1 MKTFTTYAEK
11 KAKQIL
17 NLLQGYTKGIRFT
30 AILIL
35 LLMGVSN
42 TWAGPSFSGGYV
54 YFHNKGG
61 WNDNYKYLCIGKSNY
76 TELRSMSVVT
86 NTQLWCNSLPTS
98 GWNDATYMAVIGNS
112 SSWGSGSWGT
122 SNLKNANHR
131 TASVNLGSW
140 GFNSNNTQ
148 MLTPANGN
156 NDAALALT
164 YVGSGYASMNNTITI
179 KAKVSTNGG
188 SSYSDANTPAKLTGS
203 SKVFTSF
210 TSCAGT
216 SGASATLNAG
226 SSSTTFKAGYTANT
240 TLTAVAATGYTFAG
254 WYTDSKVSSDLKPTV
269 NPAGATTYYAY
280 YKAHQYTVKFDANE
294 GSGTMSNQSYT
305 YGVSQALT
313 ANAFTRAGYTFEG
326 WNTNADGTG
335 TKYTDKQEVSN
346 LSSTDG
352 ATITLYAQWTEKT
365 YSLTFEHDGN
375 GTIQVGGET
384 VNSGSNATVNHVT
397 TKTLVATPNTGYNFS
412 GWTLSGNNT
421 SAVTIGNT
429 SAASTTIKATNT
441 GATVTA
447 NFTPKTYNI
456 TYTAPTNGS
465 YTIKVGDN
473 AAVSANTTANYKT
486 TITLTNTPDPGY
498 HFSKWTIT
506 PNVSITNNRTFL
518 MPASD
523 VKIDA
528 TFEADTYTI
537 TWNANGGSVS
547 PESSS
552 YTYNGDPIVLPQPT
566 RDGYTFLGWFTS
578 ANGGDKINDVGK
590 DNKPTSDVE
599 YFAQWTK
606 NKYTVAYG
614 VVGAANGTI
623 ALNNETPAI
632 KDQNKQDF
640 EHGTRLTFTATP
652 ADGYRVLEP
661 QGWFSD
667 EEGNTLLGNGN
678 GTAKTYTINSL
689 TDAASVFVAFEKI
702 PASTYIVT
710 FDANGGDD
718 GTMNSQSF
726 TENEPQNLTTNA
738 FTRTGYTFSGW
749 NTQADGTGDSYADG
763 QSVTLTTA
771 GLTLYAQW
779 TANQY
784 TITLDKQGG
793 TDGTSE
799 VVVHYDNNDYSA
811 NPVDV
816 PSIQGYAFMGYY
828 VAEKGSG
835 FQVVDATGNW
845 VKSAHGYTDD
855 SGNWK
860 KASDITLYAHF
871 EKAQVS
877 ITLDKEIFE
886 SGTTEY
892 VVASHTIAPTPAG
905 TTKVCWGLCYSNG
918 SPVAG
923 HEPIEDGDKIKFPL
937 EGLSAGSYKVVAT
950 LYLGNECGGEELSK
964 AEATFVVAGSY
975 TVTIKYTCDG
985 QEIAGRTTIKGH
997 PSRQTEVTAAVIGG
1011 YNFVKWELGDGISTT
1026 DALTDQTIY
1035 ITANYEGYLTATY
1048 EKKKLIFLDLSKKF
1062 GQTDWPAPHIYLY
1075 SEEFWDETK
1084 GTGATDSK
1092 CVAKGAMSPVPGTTG
1107 MWFYEYEGVNNFN
1120 GYVAFT
1126 PTDKMSQANFYDTE
1140 VIHRGD
1146 FSIGTPVFVPAV
1158 GQTANIKN
1166 ENKSEGKNAQY
1177 YNKGHWTKYMGGTGY
1192 TLKIYNHKEA
1202 EGRKELMSVPFT
1214 GSSLYLPFT
1223 AVVDLEAGQTF
1234 GYKIVRDNDKW
1245 YKNDADGT
1253 MTVNSHTNW
1262 PFIED
1267 KNNGLACGIQTVA
1280 AGIHTFTLTLNATS
1294 GNFEVTVDYPVTVGD
1309 YRILYKDNT
1318 RTTYKP
1324 SDIKKAEELNPVT
1337 SFFIRPNSN
1346 PELKIQTAARIFEE
1360 GVTWANSNGIYFKP
1374 NSQWKE
1380 ANARFAA
1387 YFYNGS
1393 KNEWKELTQNGDIY
1407 SCEKP
1412 SGYTHVIFVRL
1423 DPAGRG
1429 NSTKNNGLHWDYK
1442 WTQTINLSLPTDGK
1456 NFYSLEE
1463 GAWRGQIYLKPNSNW
1478 TQGNARFAAYFFE
1491 KYNDETTKAEWH
1503 SMFKEDDG
1511 TYWCGIP
1518 DGCSNVVF
1526 CRMNPAHSDNRWNTN
1541 EDTDETKRVWNQTS
1555 DLTVPTDGKLLYT
1568 VKAGTWDK
1576 GGGTWTVGEGTWNKI
1591 TGSITDLTEEL
1602 KKKLGEIN
1610 GDIGKAPDSV
1620 YTIHLEQNNGTF
1632 SVAKVVPYT
1641 GNFYIRVDAAAGKW
1655 YDYKTNPDNLMTYS
1669 AFSESDANSFGE
1681 KFSHYKTEW
1690 CSDGMNVK
1698 FVIANDYSPC
1708 ISDTLV
1714 QDEDNPFN
1722 NINENGNLTNEY
1734 NYNANIRFMWNRS
1747 TNKVSRAYVA
1757 SATNPNLKFL
1767 VLKTNENI
1775 QDKDGKEVKEVIF
1788 QDTQNW
1794 IYEYTIKAKPGTR
1807 VKLYACYP
1815 TDDESKAQHFRGEY
1829 NTPTTFDENNS
1840 VQILGGTGEAW
1851 NTIRVL
1857 YDFKTNRLMGAWVPE
1872 SAISTEQ
1879 AIAADL
1885 MVIRRHQEDATCVT
1899 LTNENSKL
1907 TDVKTAYGAMQFNRW
1922 TINNRGGA
1930 DDLDV
1935 KHCTKLIGSHRV
1947 YDEDTTNLYH
1957 PILQLAEQKSIYER
1971 GLYFISFPFDVHLSD
1986 VFGFGTYGTHW
1997 VISTYN
2003 GKRRAERGYF
2013 AEDCINEDCTNW
2025 DYIWDPSGFV
2035 MKANEGYLLS
2045 LDLDLMKHDNPD
2057 FWANNIGQVELFFP
2071 STAAVKSIEKTDYTM
2086 PPLGEEY
2093 LCKINHNTQD
2103 GDRRVKDSYWRCI
2116 GVPSFA
2122 DYDGSL
2128 TTDGESTINWKAD
2141 YTWKADNGAFPFLYE
2156 WNVTNNDLVVRST
2169 NSYKF
2174 RATYAYLI
2182 QNGNEIHWEAVNT
2195 NKPASIIARDQ
2206 TENVSNYEWK
2216 IALLRN
2222 DAPADHTFI
2231 RMTDNE
2237 SVTSAFDFH
2246 QDLSKEFNYGA
2257 NIYTLVGYERLAAN
2271 SLPMSDSTTIIP
2283 LGVSA
2288 QEAGDYTIAMPEG
2301 VENIGITLVD
2311 NETGIHTNLSAG
2323 QEYTLTLNKGICEN
2337 RLFIEVSPIQQSTT
2351 DLEYTTEDTREQ
2363 TTRKMLIDGMLYL
2376 IRDGV
2381 IYDAQGHRL

>member
-11 KAKQIL
+11 KAKQFF
-17 NLLQGYTKGIRFT
+17 NLLQGYTKGIRIIAVLT
-30 AILIL
+30 L
-35 LLMGVSN
+35 LLTMGVGN
-42 TWAGPSFSGGYV
+42 AWAGAGLFEAYLQYDNNGVKTTIGDFSSATTTDIGNVTSLSLTGFWIKTWCDNSTVTSDQLV
-54 YFHNKGG
+54 YRI
-61 WNDNYKYLCIGKSNY
+61 YS
-76 TELRSMSVVT
+76 T
-86 NTQLWCNSLPTS
+86 NTGEGNTQYQQRTTKGSKVGNNQEDSWTGTIKLVDASTASSVYYLKYQFEAWFGGGNSNSYRPGKDSWNQIKYTVLPPAINNFQVTPTGYISGSGTSANPYIIPYNQSLKLSLSGSKAKTDANSTLQYNTS
-98 GWNDATYMAVIGNS
+98 GTWNTTTSRTISNITSATKTSVTVKMRCYNS
-112 SSWGSGSWGT
+112 TASLSGTESSKT
-122 SNLKNANHR
+122 IYYRAENLYTVTFNANGHGAAP
-131 TASVNLGSW
+131 TEQKISEGSKA
-140 GFNSNNTQ
+140 TEP
-148 MLTPANGN
+148 TPA
-156 NDAALALT
+156 
-164 YVGSGYASMNNTITI
+164 
-179 KAKVSTNGG
+179 
-188 SSYSDANTPAKLTGS
+188 PQE
-203 SKVFTSF
+203 
-210 TSCAGT
+210 
-216 SGASATLNAG
+216 
-226 SSSTTFKAGYTANT
+226 
-240 TLTAVAATGYTFAG
+240 TGYTFGG
-254 WYTDSKVSSDLKPTV
+254 WYMEANCTNAFDFNTAITADITLYAKWTPNTNTPYVVKHCKEDLNGNYPAELTDTENLTGTTDSKVTPSVKSYEGFTAPSTQTV
-269 NPAGATTYYAY
+269 TI
-280 YKAHQYTVKFDANE
+280 K
-294 GSGTMSNQSYT
+294 
-305 YGVSQALT
+305 
-313 ANAFTRAGYTFEG
+313 
-326 WNTNADGTG
+326 ADGSLVVTY
-335 TKYTDKQEVSN
+335 KYTRNSYK
-346 LSSTDG
+346 
-352 ATITLYAQWTEKT
+352 
-365 YSLTFEHDGN
+365 LTWELEG
-375 GTIQVGGET
+375 GTIQTAGTAAGQVKYE
-384 VNSGSNATVNHVT
+384 A
-397 TKTLVATPNTGYNFS
+397 P
-412 GWTLSGNNT
+412 LS
-421 SAVTIGNT
+421 AP
-429 SAASTTIKATNT
+429 
-441 GATVTA
+441 TVTKEGH
-447 NFTPKTYNI
+447 NFTSWNPIVPST
-456 TYTAPTNGS
+456 
-465 YTIKVGDN
+465 
-473 AAVSANTTANYKT
+473 
-486 TITLTNTPDPGY
+486 
-498 HFSKWTIT
+498 
-506 PNVSITNNRTFL
+506 

-523 VKIDA
+523 A
-528 TFEADTYTI
+528 TYT
-537 TWNANGGSVS
+537 
-547 PESSS
+547 
-552 YTYNGDPIVLPQPT
+552 
-566 RDGYTFLGWFTS
+566 
-578 ANGGDKINDVGK
+578 
-590 DNKPTSDVE
+590 
-599 YFAQWTK
+599 AQWQK
-606 NKYTVAYG
+606 KIYTVAYG
-614 VVGAANGTI
+614 VVGSANGTI
-623 ALNNETPAI
+623 ALNSENPAI

-640 EHGTRLTFTATP
+640 EYGSTLTFTATP

-667 EEGNTLLGNGN
+667 EEGNTSLGN

-726 TENEPQNLTTNA
+726 TENVPQNLADNE
-738 FTRTGYTFSGW
+738 FTRTGYTFTGW
-749 NTQADGTGDSYADG
+749 NTAADGTGTSYTDG

-793 TDGTSE
+793 TGGTSE
-799 VVVHYDNNDYSA
+799 VTVHYDNNDYSV

-828 VAEKGSG
+828 VAEKGDG

-845 VKSAHGYTDD
+845 VKSAHGYTDA

-905 TTKVCWGLCYSNG
+905 TTKVCWDLCYSNG
-918 SPVAG
+918 NPVAG
-923 HEPIEDGDKIKFPL
+923 HEPIEDGDEIKFPL

-985 QEIAGRTTIKGH
+985 QEIAGRTTIEGH
-997 PSRQTEVTAAVIGG
+997 PSRETEVTAPEIGG
-1011 YNFVKWELGDGISTT
+1011 YNFVKWELGDGISTK
-1026 DALTDQTIY
+1026 DVLLTGKIIH

-1062 GQTDWPAPHIYLY
+1062 GTADWTAPHIYLY
-1075 SEEFWDETK
+1075 SAEFWDENK
-1084 GTGATDSK
+1084 GTSARTN
-1092 CVAKGAMSPVPGTTG
+1092 CVATGAMTPVPGTTG

-1126 PTDKMSQANFYDTE
+1126 PTDKMSQEYFYDTE

-1158 GQTANIKN
+1158 GQKANIKN
-1166 ENKSEGKNAQY
+1166 ENTSEGKNAQY

-1202 EGRKELMSVPFT
+1202 EGRKELMSVPFI

-1245 YKNDADGT
+1245 YKNDADNT
-1253 MTVNSHTNW
+1253 MTVDNHKNW

-1280 AGIHTFTLTLNATS
+1280 AGIHTFKLTLNATS
-1294 GNFEVTVDYPVTVGD
+1294 GNFEVSVDYPVTVGD
-1309 YRILYKDNT
+1309 YRILYKDDT

-1324 SDIKKAEELNPVT
+1324 SQIIKTDEAEPIVGY
-1337 SFFIRPNSN
+1337 FVRPGSH
-1346 PELKIQTAARIFEE
+1346 PELKVQTATYIS
-1360 GVTWANSNGIYFKP
+1360 NSNVSWSHTNNDEIHFKP
-1374 NSQWKE
+1374 NDNWKSN
-1380 ANARFAA
+1380 NARFAA
-1387 YFYNGS
+1387 YFYKDKNNYKWISLTKNG
-1393 KNEWKELTQNGDIY
+1393 ELY

-1412 SGYTHVIFVRL
+1412 SGYTHVIF
-1423 DPAGRG
+1423 
-1429 NSTKNNGLHWDYK
+1429 
-1442 WTQTINLSLPTDGK
+1442 
-1456 NFYSLEE
+1456 
-1463 GAWRGQIYLKPNSNW
+1463 
-1478 TQGNARFAAYFFE
+1478 
-1491 KYNDETTKAEWH
+1491 
-1503 SMFKEDDG
+1503 
-1511 TYWCGIP
+1511 
-1518 DGCSNVVF
+1518 
-1526 CRMNPAHSDNRWNTN
+1526 CRMNPAHSTNKWDNDYTWTQTSYIPIPNDGNNLYTLK
-1541 EDTDETKRVWNQTS
+1541 EGVWNAKVYLKPNNNWKADGAWFAAYFFGNGESWKGMTANGDIYECEIPIGYYPEVIFVRMNPNKPSGTNNDLNWENKWNQS
-1555 DLTVPTDGKLLYT
+1555 GDLTVPTDGKTLYT
-1568 VKAGTWDK
+1568 VEEGVWDNV
-1576 GGGTWTVGEGTWNKI
+1576 GGSWSKKEDEGSWTKVEK
-1591 TGSITDLTEEL
+1591 GSIIDLSTSLSDKLREL
-1602 KKKLGEIN
+1602 DASDN
-1610 GDIGKAPDSV
+1610 AV
-1620 YTIHLEQNNGTF
+1620 YTIYLSKGGKSIE
-1632 SVAKVVPYT
+1632 KVVPYT

-1669 AFSESDANSFGE
+1669 AFSESKANSFGE

-1714 QDEDNPFN
+1714 QDTENSLG
-1722 NINENGNLTNEY
+1722 NIDVYGNLKNEDK
-1734 NYNANIRFMWNRS
+1734 YNANIRFMWNRR

-1757 SATNPNLKFL
+1757 AATDEAKKFL
-1767 VLKTNENI
+1767 VLKTDKPIKNNKDQSVNEI
-1775 QDKDGKEVKEVIF
+1775 IF

-1815 TDDESKAQHFRGEY
+1815 EVDEAEAQHFRGEY
-1829 NTPTTFDENNS
+1829 NNPTTFDENNS

-1885 MVIRRHQEDATCVT
+1885 MVIRRHQENATCVT

-1935 KHCTKLIGSHRV
+1935 EHCTKLSGSHRV
-1947 YDEDTTNLYH
+1947 YDETVTNQHH
-1957 PILQLAEQKSIYER
+1957 PVLQLAEQTSIYER

-2045 LDLDLMKHDNPD
+2045 LDLDLMKHDNTD
-2057 FWANNIGQVELFFP
+2057 FWANNISQVELFFP
-2071 STAAVKSIEKTDYTM
+2071 STAAVNSIEKTDYTM
-2086 PPLGEEY
+2086 PALTEEY
-2093 LCKINHNTQD
+2093 LCKINHNTPD

-2128 TTDGESTINWKAD
+2128 TTDGENTINWKDD
-2141 YTWKADNGAFPFLYE
+2141 YTWEADKEVFPFLYE

-2182 QNGNEIHWEAVNT
+2182 QNGNEIHWSAVNT
-2195 NKPASIIARDQ
+2195 KKPTSIIARDQ
-2206 TENVSNYEWK
+2206 TENVSNFEWK

-2288 QEAGDYTIAMPEG
+2288 QEAGDYTITMPEG

-2323 QEYTLTLNKGICEN
+2323 QEYTLTLNNGICEN
-2337 RLFIEVSPIQQSTT
+2337 RLFIEVSPIQNTPT

-2363 TTRKMLIDGMLYL
+2363 TTRKVLINEKLYI

-2381 IYDAQGHRL
+2381 VYDAQGHRL

>member
-1 MKTFTTYAEK
+1 MPKAHKTSQSDKEYMKTFTNYAA
-11 KAKQIL
+11 KAKQFL
-17 NLLQGYTKGIRFT
+17 NLLQGYTKGIRMT

-35 LLMGVSN
+35 LLMGVGNAWAYTAHFSLMGDPVDNEWKNDRDFMINTGTGKTDEWYIYAYVATNQYFALNNGSDQYGPSTNGQAIKNGTGGGQGGYNTHSWKFTGTSGIIKICCAESSN
-42 TWAGPSFSGGYV
+42 REWYPYVWVEESAPTIKFKHPWNGGSWSEQTATKQNDGTYTYDGKYGNNEGFNAGPSGKYKYNASETTVEGSPATGDMCRFIWNPVGYV
-54 YFHNKGG
+54 QGG
-61 WNDNYKYLCIGKSNY
+61 AETKASGTFKIVKLCS
-76 TELRSMSVVT
+76 
-86 NTQLWCNSLPTS
+86 
-98 GWNDATYMAVIGNS
+98 
-112 SSWGSGSWGT
+112 
-122 SNLKNANHR
+122 
-131 TASVNLGSW
+131 
-140 GFNSNNTQ
+140 
-148 MLTPANGN
+148 
-156 NDAALALT
+156 LT
-164 YVGSGYASMNNTITI
+164 YDG
-179 KAKVSTNGG
+179 NG
-188 SSYSDANTPAKLTGS
+188 KTG
-203 SKVFTSF
+203 
-210 TSCAGT
+210 GT
-216 SGASATLNAG
+216 VPSATNDQLYNT
-226 SSSTTFKAGYTANT
+226 SITLSSTTLTKAGYTHT
-240 TLTAVAATGYTFAG
+240 
-254 WYTDSKVSSDLKPTV
+254 
-269 NPAGATTYYAY
+269 
-280 YKAHQYTVKFDANE
+280 
-294 GSGTMSNQSYT
+294 
-305 YGVSQALT
+305 
-313 ANAFTRAGYTFEG
+313 G
-326 WNTNADGTG
+326 WNTKADGTG
-335 TKYTDKQEVSN
+335 THYDKGASYTLTEVS
-346 LSSTDG
+346 
-352 ATITLYAQWTEKT
+352 ATLYAEWTEKT
-365 YSLTFEHDGN
+365 YSLTFKHDGN
-375 GTIQVGGET
+375 GTIKVDGTT
-384 VNSGSNATVNHVT
+384 VNSGGTASVNHVT
-397 TKTLVATPNTGYNFS
+397 TKTLVATANTGYNFS

-429 SAASTTIKATNT
+429 SAASTNIKATNT

-447 NFTPKTYNI
+447 NFTPITYNI
-456 TYTAPTNGS
+456 TYIAPINGS

-473 AAVSANTTANYKT
+473 AAVSANTTANYNT

-498 HFSKWTIT
+498 RFSKWTIT
-506 PNVSITNNRTFL
+506 PTVSITNNKTFL
-518 MPASD
+518 MPAND
-523 VKIDA
+523 VNIAA

-547 PESSS
+547 PESSN
-552 YTYNGDPIVLPQPT
+552 YTYNGDPVVLPEPT

-578 ANGGDKINDVGK
+578 ANGGDKINDVGE

-599 YFAQWTK
+599 YFAQWEK
-606 NKYTVAYG
+606 KKYTVTYG
-614 VVGAANGTI
+614 VVGGEQNGNGTI
-623 ALNNETPAI
+623 VLKGVNSAI
-632 KDQNKQDF
+632 KDQDKQEC
-640 EHGTRLTFTATP
+640 EHGSTLTFTATP

-667 EEGNTLLGNGN
+667 EEGTESLGH
-678 GTAKTYTINSL
+678 GTSDSYTINSL
-689 TDAASVFVAFEKI
+689 TAPATVFVQFEKI
-702 PASTYIVT
+702 PASIFMVT
-710 FDANGGDD
+710 FNANGGE
-718 GTMNSQSF
+718 GTMNSQEF
-726 TENEPQNLTTNA
+726 TQDVAQNLTTNTFA
-738 FTRTGYTFSGW
+738 RTGYTFSGW
-749 NTQADGTGDSYADG
+749 NTKADGTGTSYTDG
-763 QSVTLTTA
+763 QLVTLTTA

-793 TDGTSE
+793 TGGTNT
-799 VVVHYDNNDYSA
+799 VTVHYDNNDYSA
-811 NPVDV
+811 NPVSV

-845 VKSAHGYTDD
+845 VKSAHGYTDA

-860 KASDITLYAHF
+860 KASDITLYAYF
-871 EKAQVS
+871 KKAEITSV
-877 ITLDKEIFE
+877 TLDEDLFDSDEIENDGETSFV
-886 SGTTEY
+886 TVT
-892 VVASHTIAPTPAG
+892 SHEIAPKPAG
-905 TTKVCWGLCYSNG
+905 TVVVCWTLCYTNG
-918 SPVAG
+918 TPVEG
-923 HEPIEDGDKIKFPL
+923 HNAIEENSTVKFAID
-937 EGLSAGSYKVVAT
+937 GLSAGTYKVVAS
-950 LYLGNECGGEELSK
+950 LRLNDCNGEEIDT

-985 QEIAGRTTIKGH
+985 QEIAGRTTIEGH
-997 PSRQTEVTAAVIGG
+997 PSRQTAVTAPNIGG
-1011 YNFVKWELGDGISTT
+1011 YNFVEWELGDGISTE
-1026 DALTDQTIY
+1026 DALTDETID

-1062 GQTDWPAPHIYLY
+1062 GTADWTAPHIYLY
-1075 SEEFWDETK
+1075 SAEFWDDNK
-1084 GTGATDSK
+1084 GTGAKTN
-1092 CVAKGAMSPVPGTTG
+1092 CVDKGAMSPVPGTTG

-1126 PTDKMSQANFYDTE
+1126 PTNKMSQEYFYDTE

-1166 ENKSEGKNAQY
+1166 ENTSEGKNAQY

-1245 YKNDADGT
+1245 YKNDNDGT

-1262 PFIED
+1262 PFVED
-1267 KNNGLACGIQTVA
+1267 NSNGLACGIQTVA
-1280 AGIHTFTLTLNATS
+1280 AGNHTFTLTLDTTS
-1294 GNFEVTVDYPVTVGD
+1294 GDFKVSVDYPVTVGD
-1309 YRILYKDNT
+1309 YRVLYKDNT
-1318 RTTYKP
+1318 RGTYKP
-1324 SDIKKAEELNPVT
+1324 SQIIKADETNPIVGY
-1337 SFFIRPNSN
+1337 FVRPGNS
-1346 PELKIQTAARIFEE
+1346 PELKVQTAARVTNE
-1360 GVTWANSNGIYFKP
+1360 GVTWYADNHIYFKP
-1374 NSQWKE
+1374 NDNWKSDG
-1380 ANARFAA
+1380 ARFAA
-1387 YFYNGS
+1387 YFYIDNS
-1393 KNEWKELTQNGDIY
+1393 NYNWVDLKANGDLY
-1407 SCEKP
+1407 SCAKP
-1412 SGYTHVIFVRL
+1412 TGKAYTHVI
-1423 DPAGRG
+1423 
-1429 NSTKNNGLHWDYK
+1429 
-1442 WTQTINLSLPTDGK
+1442 
-1456 NFYSLEE
+1456 
-1463 GAWRGQIYLKPNSNW
+1463 
-1478 TQGNARFAAYFFE
+1478 
-1491 KYNDETTKAEWH
+1491 
-1503 SMFKEDDG
+1503 
-1511 TYWCGIP
+1511 
-1518 DGCSNVVF
+1518 F
-1526 CRMNPAHSDNRWNTN
+1526 CRMNPAHSTNKWDNDYT
-1541 EDTDETKRVWNQTS
+1541 WNQTINIALPS
-1555 DLTVPTDGKLLYT
+1555 DDKNLYTLEEGAWGKDKHPSKVYLKPTKNWKSDGARFAAHFFEDGKEAKWMSMIADDNTYWCDVPDGYT
-1568 VKAGTWDK
+1568 NVIFCRMNPETPTNEWNNKWNQTEDIVIPADGNNIFTITNDKWGQNDAKAAGSWSGSTWSQLT
-1576 GGGTWTVGEGTWNKI
+1576 GGF
-1591 TGSITDLTEEL
+1591 TDLSSSLTA
-1602 KKKLGEIN
+1602 KLTEIN
-1610 GDIGKAPDSV
+1610 ATSDAV
-1620 YTIHLEQNNGTF
+1620 YTIYLSANGT
-1632 SVAKVVPYT
+1632 SIEKVEPYT

-1698 FVIANDYSPC
+1698 FVIANDYSQC

-1714 QDEDNPFN
+1714 QDTENSLG
-1722 NINENGNLTNEY
+1722 NIDEYGNLTNEY

-1757 SATNPNLKFL
+1757 SATNPDLKFL
-1767 VLKTNENI
+1767 VLKTNKNI
-1775 QDKDGKEVKEVIF
+1775 QDKDGKEVQEVIF

-1815 TDDESKAQHFRGEY
+1815 TNDESKAQHFRGAY
-1829 NTPTTFDENNS
+1829 NSPATFDESNS

-1885 MVIRRHQEDATCVT
+1885 MVIRQHQQDATCVT
-1899 LTNENSKL
+1899 LANDQSKL
-1907 TDVKTAYGAMQFNRW
+1907 TEVKTAYGAMQFNRW

-1930 DDLDV
+1930 NDLDV
-1935 KHCTKLIGSHRV
+1935 EHCTVQSGSHRV
-1947 YDEDTTNLYH
+1947 YDETVTNHYH
-1957 PILQLAEQKSIYER
+1957 PVLPLAEQTSIYER

-2025 DYIWDPSGFV
+2025 DYIWDPTGFV

-2045 LDLDLMKHDNPD
+2045 LDLDLMKHDNTS
-2057 FWANNIGQVELFFP
+2057 FWANNISQVELFFP

-2086 PPLGEEY
+2086 PALGEEY

-2128 TTDGESTINWKAD
+2128 TTDGGESTINWKDD

-2206 TENVSNYEWK
+2206 NENMSNYEWK

-2288 QEAGDYTIAMPEG
+2288 QEAGDYTITMPEG
-2301 VENIGITLVD
+2301 VESIGITLVD
-2311 NETGIHTNLSAG
+2311 TETGTRTNLSAG
-2323 QEYTLTLNKGICEN
+2323 MEYTFTLNRGTYDS
-2337 RLFIEVSPIQQSTT
+2337 RLYLEISPIEKTPS
-2351 DLEYTTEDTREQ
+2351 DLEYVDEATRNQ
-2363 TTRKMLIDGMLYL
+2363 SVRKFIIDGKLYLQKDGML
-2376 IRDGV
+2376 
-2381 IYDAQGHRL
+2381 YDAQGHIVR

>member
-11 KAKQIL
+11 KAKQFL
-17 NLLQGYTKGIRFT
+17 NLLQGYTKGIRIT

-42 TWAGPSFSGGYV
+42 AWAVDHTGGYIYFLKPSTWTESKVMMFIGHDSYTSVYEMTKVSNTDNLYRYTMPSWGGATYVAFANDSYVWGTGNWGPSNRTNAKHYTNV
-54 YFHNKGG
+54 YN
-61 WNDNYKYLCIGKSNY
+61 NY
-76 TELRSMSVVT
+76 
-86 NTQLWCNSLPTS
+86 
-98 GWNDATYMAVIGNS
+98 
-112 SSWGSGSWGT
+112 
-122 SNLKNANHR
+122 
-131 TASVNLGSW
+131 
-140 GFNSNNTQ
+140 GFNSGSYYVVVPASTSNNAGITINYKSSASNLN
-148 MLTPANGN
+148 LTTRANV
-156 NDAALALT
+156 
-164 YVGSGYASMNNTITI
+164 YGSTDGGSTYASMAAAGTVSVSGYYMSNYSTASTRSAVSSTSSQAYASTTLAPGSTATFKATASDGYEFVGWFDAASGGTAVSTSTTYTYKYDISYTGKTVYARFKKQYKILFGVHSSGHGSLTAKVGDTSISSGNRVNYGSEVVFTAKPDDGYQIEGWYSNSACTTPIDNGTNDTYTVTITI
-179 KAKVSTNGG
+179 GTNV
-188 SSYSDANTPAKLTGS
+188 YVK
-203 SKVFTSF
+203 
-210 TSCAGT
+210 
-216 SGASATLNAG
+216 
-226 SSSTTFKAGYTANT
+226 FKAQEYTITYKDQEGSNFSGTHESGHPTTHTYGPAT
-240 TLTAVAATGYTFAG
+240 TLKTA
-254 WYTDSKVSSDLKPTV
+254 SKT
-269 NPAGATTYYAY
+269 
-280 YKAHQYTVKFDANE
+280 
-294 GSGTMSNQSYT
+294 
-305 YGVSQALT
+305 
-313 ANAFTRAGYTFEG
+313 GYTFEG
-326 WNTNADGTG
+326 WYKESACTNKVTSLGATAYTANITLYAKWTANTYTVHFDKNADDAKGSMDDQSFTYDEQKEL
-335 TKYTDKQEVSN
+335 TKNAFILDKYSFVGWATTKDGEKAYDDQSKVSN
-346 LSSTDG
+346 LSSID
-352 ATITLYAQWTEKT
+352 
-365 YSLTFEHDGN
+365 
-375 GTIQVGGET
+375 
-384 VNSGSNATVNHVT
+384 
-397 TKTLVATPNTGYNFS
+397 
-412 GWTLSGNNT
+412 
-421 SAVTIGNT
+421 
-429 SAASTTIKATNT
+429 
-441 GATVTA
+441 GATVTLYA
-447 NFTPKTYNI
+447 KWEPKA
-456 TYTAPTNGS
+456 TYTVTLDQTGAKAKG
-465 YTIKVGDN
+465 
-473 AAVSANTTANYKT
+473 TT
-486 TITLTNTPDPGY
+486 
-498 HFSKWTIT
+498 
-506 PNVSITNNRTFL
+506 SITATL
-518 MPASD
+518 GDPMPA
-523 VKIDA
+523 I
-528 TFEADTYTI
+528 E
-537 TWNANGGSVS
+537 
-547 PESSS
+547 
-552 YTYNGDPIVLPQPT
+552 LP
-566 RDGYTFLGWFTS
+566 
-578 ANGGDKINDVGK
+578 
-590 DNKPTSDVE
+590 
-599 YFAQWTK
+599 
-606 NKYTVAYG
+606 
-614 VVGAANGTI
+614 
-623 ALNNETPAI
+623 
-632 KDQNKQDF
+632 
-640 EHGTRLTFTATP
+640 TP
-652 ADGYRVLEP
+652 AD
-661 QGWFSD
+661 
-667 EEGNTLLGNGN
+667 
-678 GTAKTYTINSL
+678 
-689 TDAASVFVAFEKI
+689 
-702 PASTYIVT
+702 
-710 FDANGGDD
+710 
-718 GTMNSQSF
+718 
-726 TENEPQNLTTNA
+726 
-738 FTRTGYTFSGW
+738 
-749 NTQADGTGDSYADG
+749 
-763 QSVTLTTA
+763 
-771 GLTLYAQW
+771 
-779 TANQY
+779 
-784 TITLDKQGG
+784 
-793 TDGTSE
+793 
-799 VVVHYDNNDYSA
+799 
-811 NPVDV
+811 
-816 PSIQGYAFMGYY
+816 GYAFMGYWDG
-828 VAEKGSG
+828 KDGSG
-835 FQVVDATGNW
+835 TQYYDAAGESVREWNQAKNT
-845 VKSAHGYTDD
+845 
-855 SGNWK
+855 
-860 KASDITLYAHF
+860 TLYAYF
-871 EKAQVS
+871 KKAEITS
-877 ITLDKEIFE
+877 ITLDNDVFE
-886 SGTTEY
+886 SGETGY
-892 VVASHTIAPTPAG
+892 VTVTNHTIEPADPAG
-905 TTKVCWGLCYSNG
+905 TVVVCWTLCYTNG
-918 SPVAG
+918 TPVEEHDA
-923 HEPIEDGDKIKFPL
+923 IEENGTVKFAID
-937 EGLSAGSYKVVAT
+937 GLSAGTYKIVAS
-950 LYLGNECGGEELSK
+950 LRLNNCNGEELDT

-985 QEIAGRTTIKGH
+985 QEIAGRTTIEGH
-997 PSRQTEVTAAVIGG
+997 PSRETEVTAPEIGG

-1026 DALTDQTIY
+1026 DALTSDTIN

-1048 EKKKLIFLDLSKKF
+1048 EKKKLIFLDISTLPDKDKW
-1062 GQTDWPAPHIYLY
+1062 TAPHVYLY
-1075 SEEFWDETK
+1075 K
-1084 GTGATDSK
+1084 GAKNENTGGYWNDLTGAG
-1092 CVAKGAMSPVPGTTG
+1092 GATGGNYITHAAMTKVPDTENI
-1107 MWFYEYEGVNNFN
+1107 WYFDYEQYTNNFN
-1120 GYVAFT
+1120 VFVAFT
-1126 PTDKMSQANFYDTE
+1126 SNNQGNVTHFADCE
-1140 VIHRGD
+1140 VIYRAD
-1146 FSIGTPVFVPAV
+1146 FTSGTPVFVPASD
-1158 GQTANIKN
+1158 QTAETKN
-1166 ENKSEGKNAQY
+1166 STAKY
-1177 YNKGHWTKYMGGTGY
+1177 YSKGYWVRYMGGTGY
-1192 TLKIYNHKEA
+1192 WMIIYDA
-1202 EGRKELMSVPFT
+1202 EGNKELVRREFT
-1214 GSSLYLPFT
+1214 SETQRMTMTSI
-1223 AVVDLEAGQTF
+1223 VDLEAKHTYKYEIYRND
-1234 GYKIVRDNDKW
+1234 GYYYNGGDITYTNSSN
-1245 YKNDADGT
+1245 YKPLNEANKHSIKTTESG
-1253 MTVNSHTNW
+1253 NY
-1262 PFIED
+1262 
-1267 KNNGLACGIQTVA
+1267 
-1280 AGIHTFTLTLNATS
+1280 TFTLDYSAGDLQIK
-1294 GNFEVTVDYPVTVGD
+1294 VQYPVEVGD

-1337 SFFIRPNSN
+1337 SFFIRPKSN
-1346 PELKIQTAARIFEE
+1346 PELKIQTATYISDGDVSWSTTNADEIH
-1360 GVTWANSNGIYFKP
+1360 FKP
-1374 NSQWKE
+1374 NDLWKSD
-1380 ANARFAA
+1380 NARFAA
-1387 YFYNGS
+1387 YFYKGNTT
-1393 KNEWKELTQNGDIY
+1393 KVWKDLTKNGDIY
-1407 SCEKP
+1407 TCEKP
-1412 SGYTHVIFVRL
+1412 SGCTHVIFCRMNPDVKT
-1423 DPAGRG
+1423 
-1429 NSTKNNGLHWDYK
+1429 NSFDKGDGKPLWN
-1442 WTQTINLSLPTDGK
+1442 QTRDLTLPTDKK
-1456 NFYSLEE
+1456 NFYTLEE
-1463 GAWRGQIYLKPNSNW
+1463 GAWRGQIYLKPNNNW
-1478 TQGNARFAAYFFE
+1478 TTDGARFAAYF
-1491 KYNDETTKAEWH
+1491 YNGSQNEWH

-1511 TYWCGIP
+1511 TYWCDIP
-1518 DGCSNVVF
+1518 EGYSQVIF
-1526 CRMNPAHSDNRWNTN
+1526 CRMNPNVQDNNWDTGYWGMQTYDLQIPTN
-1541 EDTDETKRVWNQTS
+1541 SND
-1555 DLTVPTDGKLLYT
+1555 LYT
-1568 VKAGTWDK
+1568 ITNGQNKPTGAWSCK
-1576 GGGTWTVGEGTWNKI
+1576 SWNEI
-1591 TGSITDLTEEL
+1591 NTGSITDLTEEF
-1602 KKKLGEIN
+1602 KEKLGEIN

-1620 YTIHLEQNNGTF
+1620 YTIHLSNNEGTLTIEK
-1632 SVAKVVPYT
+1632 VAFYT

-1714 QDEDNPFN
+1714 QDEGNPFN

-1757 SATNPNLKFL
+1757 SATNPDLKFL

-1829 NTPTTFDENNS
+1829 DDPATFGESNS
-1840 VQILGGTGEAW
+1840 VQILGGTDEEAW

-1872 SAISTEQ
+1872 SAISTNQ

-1935 KHCTKLIGSHRV
+1935 KHCTKLIGSHRE

-1957 PILQLAEQKSIYER
+1957 PILPLAEQKSIYER

-2045 LDLDLMKHDNPD
+2045 LDLDLMKHDSTS

-2206 TENVSNYEWK
+2206 IENMSNYEWK

-2288 QEAGDYTIAMPEG
+2288 QEAGDYTITMPEG
-2301 VENIGITLVD
+2301 VESIGITLVD

-2337 RLFIEVSPIQQSTT
+2337 RLFIEVSPIQNTPT

-2363 TTRKMLIDGMLYL
+2363 TTRKMLIDGILYL